1 MKSVFYIALGGALGA
16 LSRYGISILL
26 KQQNQLSF
34 PVNTFTINVIG
45 CLAIG
50 YFAAHTLKTNQN
62 QLLIQFVIIGLLGG
76 FTTFSAFSLESIQL
90 FKNGKTTIALV
101 YIFASNIIGLTATI
115 IGFQLHKVIYKV

>member
-50 YFAAHTLKTNQN
+50 YFAAYTLKTNQN